1 MGAIIMGETQE
12 HVPAVIKAE
21 ELDPKFKYEMSKIPG
36 AEKLM
41 VCFQCG
47 TCTADCP
54 ISRFSEFYRPRKIA
68 RMVQLGL
75 KDRLLSDKALWL
87 CSTCFTCVDH
97 CPQGVEIAGI
107 VRALRNLTVKEKG
120 VVPLVFKELASNL
133 LKTGYVYQI
142 PESRHKRREMQG
154 LPPLPKTNLEDVT
167 KIFKITGSSEILEK
181 AKTFDKVK
189 S

>member
-1 MGAIIMGETQE
+1 MSKTQE
-12 HVPAVIKAE
+12 SVPAFIKAE
-21 ELDPKFKYEMSKIPG
+21 ELDPKFKYEMSKIHG

-41 VCFQCG
+41 LCFQCG

-54 ISRFSEFYRPRKIA
+54 ISRFSDFYRPRKIV

-75 KDRLLSDKALWL
+75 RDRLLSDDALWL

-120 VVPLVFKELASNL
+120 VMPLVSRELASNI
-133 LKTGYVYQI
+133 LKGGYSYEF
-142 PESRHKRREMQG
+142 PESRHKRREMRG
-154 LPPLPKTNLEDVT
+154 LPPLPKPNLEDLK
-167 KIFKITGSSEILEK
+167 KIFEVTRSKEILEK
-181 AKTFDKVK
+181 AKAFEKVR

>member
-1 MGAIIMGETQE
+1 MSKTQE
-12 HVPAVIKAE
+12 SVPAFIKAE
-21 ELDPKFKYEMSKIPG
+21 ELDPKFKYEMSKIHG

-41 VCFQCG
+41 LCFQCG

-54 ISRFSEFYRPRKIA
+54 ISRFSDFYRPRKIA

-75 KDRLLSDKALWL
+75 RDRLLSDDALWL

-120 VVPLVFKELASNL
+120 VMPLVSRELASNI
-133 LKTGYVYQI
+133 LKGGYSYEF
-142 PESRHKRREMQG
+142 PESRHKRREMRG
-154 LPPLPKTNLEDVT
+154 LPPLPKPNLEDLK
-167 KIFKITGSSEILEK
+167 KIFEVTRSKEILEK
-181 AKTFDKVK
+181 AKTFEKVR

>member
-1 MGAIIMGETQE
+1 MSETQE
-12 HVPAVIKAE
+12 YTPTIIKAE
-21 ELDPKFKYEMSKIPG
+21 ELDPKFKYKLSKMPG

-41 VCFQCG
+41 LCFQCG

-54 ISRFSEFYRPRKIA
+54 ISRFSDFYRPRKIA

-75 KDRLLSDKALWL
+75 KDRLLSDDALWL

-107 VRALRNLTVKEKG
+107 VRVLRNLTVREKG
-120 VVPLVFKELASNL
+120 VVPIVFKELASNIL
-133 LKTGYVYQI
+133 RTGYVYQI

-154 LPPLPKTNLEDVT
+154 LPTLPKPNLEDV
-167 KIFKITGSSEILEK
+167 KKMFRITGSSGILETV
-181 AKTFDKVK
+181 KTFDKVK